1 MAIASVL
8 GTLTA
13 LKELDLGSNR
23 IGKAEC
29 NVLSA
34 IARKNKTLWMR
45 LEDQYEEEGELED
58 EIDDAD
64 DESDEEGFEDFWQQN
79 MGGLQQLLGLP
90 GGAPGDQDFDD
101 SDDYDSLHNDGDDDS
116 LDDED
121 MSDDSG
127 GVM

>member
-34 IARKNKTLWMR
+34 IARKNTTLWMR

-58 EIDDAD
+58 
-64 DESDEEGFEDFWQQN
+64 
-79 MGGLQQLLGLP
+79 
-90 GGAPGDQDFDD
+90 
-101 SDDYDSLHNDGDDDS
+101 
-116 LDDED
+116 
-121 MSDDSG
+121 
-127 GVM
+127 